1 MHPKAHRPL
10 RVVLRSSRIG
20 CAIAIALHALAV
32 LAALD
37 APDPW
42 LSAGLLLLVLAS
54 AGVTARNWRRCTRAD
69 AVRAIERDGAG
80 RWWVET
86 GAGERLEVVLA
97 SLPVIS
103 RPLVAL
109 SFRTDGRRWDL
120 ALLPDS
126 AEPDQ
131 LRRLRAVLRTSP

>member
-1 MHPKAHRPL
+1 VHHRSHQSL
-10 RVVLRSSRIG
+10 YIALRSSRIG

-37 APDPW
+37 APDRW
-42 LSAGLLLLVLAS
+42 LSAGLLLLVLLS
-54 AGVTARNWRRCTRAD
+54 AWATLRRWRGCGRPE
-69 AVRAIERDGAG
+69 AVRTIERDGAG
-80 RWWVET
+80 RWWIET
-86 GAGERLEVVLA
+86 CAGERLEVVLA

-103 RPLVAL
+103 RLLVAL